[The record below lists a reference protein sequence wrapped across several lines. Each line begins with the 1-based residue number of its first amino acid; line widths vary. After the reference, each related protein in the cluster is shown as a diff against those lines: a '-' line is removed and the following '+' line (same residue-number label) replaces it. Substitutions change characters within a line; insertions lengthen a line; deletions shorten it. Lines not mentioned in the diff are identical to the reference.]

1 MIRQFKAGGVYNCYI
16 GSREEEIYASFLIKV
31 VGLDR
36 TIPLATLRDSLH
48 YRIFGNTFFGHPQA
62 MCKFFELVG
71 GKSARVRTVFITC
84 GYSMVIGLKA
94 KEEMARLFEDNEY
107 YGLIS
112 TDRVIFKTEVLL
124 FCATKLIVLA
134 RRAKER
140 MYAPGGIGFIAAEE
154 SFDRAA
160 KSIYENF
167 EQADRAAKS
176 QRIE

>member
-1 MIRQFKAGGVYNCYI
+1 MIRQFKAGGVYKCYI
-16 GSREEEIYASFLIKV
+16 GSKEEEICASFLIKV

-36 TIPLATLRDSLH
+36 TRLTRPWDRLQ
-48 YRIFGNTFFGHPQA
+48 YRIFGNDTQVI
-62 MCKFFELVG
+62 ELIG
-71 GKSARVRTVFITC
+71 GTPSCVRTAEIEADELDNDAE
-84 GYSMVIGLKA
+84 MVIKYFPVP
-94 KEEMARLFEDNEY
+94 RDIHIF
-107 YGLIS
+107 IS
-112 TDRVIFKTEVLL
+112 SSRVILKTEVLL

-134 RRAKER
+134 HRTKER

>member
-1 MIRQFKAGGVYNCYI
+1 MVRQFKTGGVYTCNTMDEPI
-16 GSREEEIYASFLIKV
+16 DASFLIKV
-31 VGLDR
+31 VGVDKKARLGFR
-36 TIPLATLRDSLH
+36 SSCFLQ
-48 YRIFGNTFFGHPQA
+48 YRIFGNDTQA
-62 MCKFFELVG
+62 IELIG
-71 GKSARVRTVFITC
+71 GTPSCVRTAEIEADELDNDAE
-84 GYSMVIGLKA
+84 MVIKYFPVP
-94 KEEMARLFEDNEY
+94 RDIHIF
-107 YGLIS
+107 IS
-112 TDRVIFKTEVLL
+112 SSRVILKTEVLL

-134 RRAKER
+134 HRTKER

>member
-1 MIRQFKAGGVYNCYI
+1 MVRQFKTGGVYTCNHMDEPI
-16 GSREEEIYASFLIKV
+16 FASFLIKV
-31 VGLDR
+31 VGVDWCRWTR
-36 TIPLATLRDSLH
+36 TDDLQ
-48 YRIFGNTFFGHPQA
+48 YRIFGNDTQVI
-62 MCKFFELVG
+62 ELIG
-71 GKSARVRTVFITC
+71 GTPSCVRTAEIEADELDNDAE
-84 GYSMVIGLKA
+84 MVIKY
-94 KEEMARLFEDNEY
+94 FPVPHDIHIF
-107 YGLIS
+107 IS
-112 TDRVIFKTEVLL
+112 SSRVILKTEVLL

-134 RRAKER
+134 HRTKER

>member
-1 MIRQFKAGGVYNCYI
+1 MIRQFKAGGVYKCYI
-16 GSREEEIYASFLIKV
+16 GSKEEEICASFLIKV

-62 MCKFFELVG
+62 MFKFFELVG
-71 GKSARVRTVFITC
+71 GKSARVRTVFFT
-84 GYSMVIGLKA
+84 YEFDA
-94 KEEMARLFEDNEY
+94 EMARLFEDNDN
-107 YGLIS
+107 YGLILS
-112 TDRVIFKTEVLL
+112 ERVIFKTEVLL